1 MGIRLFRKTQDL
13 PPDRKARLAVF
24 AKKTH
29 LPFKDLTLLHGAL
42 VHSSFAH
49 EQKPPIPDNQRLEY
63 LGDSVLGLIINDSLF
78 RSYQNMDEGRM
89 ARIKASLASEQ
100 TLARAA
106 SRISLGEVL
115 LLGRG
120 EKQTGGKTRSSILA
134 DALEAVI
141 GALYVDRGWQ
151 AVYTF
156 VTELLADEIEKLS
169 GREDVRDPK
178 TKLQE
183 YLQKQGKALP
193 EYKLLGKTGPDH
205 KSTFQISVSLSG
217 KEIAQGTGESR
228 KKAEHQAASN
238 ALKKFHRMRIGN

>member
-1 MGIRLFRKTQDL
+1 M
-13 PPDRKARLAVF
+13 
-24 AKKTH
+24 
-29 LPFKDLTLLHGAL
+29 
-42 VHSSFAH
+42 
-49 EQKPPIPDNQRLEY
+49 
-63 LGDSVLGLIINDSLF
+63 
-78 RSYQNMDEGRM
+78 
-89 ARIKASLASEQ
+89 
-100 TLARAA
+100 
-106 SRISLGEVL
+106 
-115 LLGRG
+115 
-120 EKQTGGKTRSSILA
+120 
-134 DALEAVI
+134 I

-193 EYKLLGKTGPDH
+193 EYKLLGKIGPDH